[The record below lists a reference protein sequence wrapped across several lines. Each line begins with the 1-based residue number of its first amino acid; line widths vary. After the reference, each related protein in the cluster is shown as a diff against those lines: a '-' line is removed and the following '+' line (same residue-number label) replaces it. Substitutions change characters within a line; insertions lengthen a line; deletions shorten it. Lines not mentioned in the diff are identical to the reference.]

1 MSKYDIKKLN
11 DDYDLLDNNE
21 KLAMRY
27 GAEGRDLSDVI
38 RSSTEKITSPN
49 KIFDAWDKGTNMR
62 KDGTSRDFLE
72 RIEKKE
78 MDDLLTSINKKKNA
92 NGISA
97 EPVKDI
103 WGNDLLNDTRK
114 NRKKEGASA
123 EKMPYIWNSDTPVKP
138 QPMPRV
144 NNALSNTRDYDIMY
158 LSDDTGSGGTNS
170 SVKTTRTNTANY
182 TESSKTNVT
191 YGYPDVNVVGGI
203 QSRLNELGYTDVDI
217 TGVFNAKT
225 EAGIKK
231 IQEKRGLPVTGVLD
245 DKTKKAMGFS
255 NDYSVSR
262 KGENATP
269 WHAPE
274 SPPFNMEAYKRK
286 QDAEKYYEDY
296 KNKEALAKF
305 LGCLFTGF
313 GSLKDA
319 APSGADL
326 AEENKTPETQSDYLL
341 QGGNAIDNAN

>member
-38 RSSTEKITSPN
+38 RSSTKKITSPN
-49 KIFDAWDKGTNMR
+49 KIFDVWDKGTNMR

-78 MDDLLTSINKKKNA
+78 MDDLLTSINKKKDA

-123 EKMPYIWNSDTPVKP
+123 EKMPYIADFDNPVKP

-144 NNALSNTRDYDIMY
+144 NNALSNTKDYDIMY
-158 LSDDTGSGGTNS
+158 LSEPSDSTTTSAPKAKT
-170 SVKTTRTNTANY
+170 SVKEDYDFWDFLKDTASHFLKGWFIDGRGVNPGEAFFEPREEPHEKPYDEPYEEPIRDSSGTIIAKNY
-182 TESSKTNVT
+182 
-191 YGYPDVNVVGGI
+191 
-203 QSRLNELGYTDVDI
+203 NELV
-217 TGVFNAKT
+217 
-225 EAGIKK
+225 
-231 IQEKRGLPVTGVLD
+231 
-245 DKTKKAMGFS
+245 
-255 NDYSVSR
+255 
-262 KGENATP
+262 
-269 WHAPE
+269 
-274 SPPFNMEAYKRK
+274 
-286 QDAEKYYEDY
+286 EKYGREQADMIMEQ
-296 KNKEALAKF
+296 NKV
-305 LGCLFTGF
+305 
-313 GSLKDA
+313 
-319 APSGADL
+319 
-326 AEENKTPETQSDYLL
+326 
-341 QGGNAIDNAN
+341 